1 MERTFEVCYLQAFTV
16 ISYDKEYGDKESQG
30 KLYKKHNIICFYN
43 DVFLREHVKK
53 SFLADASAN

>member
-43 DVFLREHVKK
+43 DVFLLGKIH
-53 SFLADASAN
+53 S